1 MSALIPNGALIS
13 IGGAQL
19 TTIGL
24 SPQQLSYSSSAR
36 FPAHPVAAGLRYQ
49 KTGADAEHLTIEA
62 ETYPHVVGG
71 LDAYAIIKAIHRSQA
86 IVPLIRLRGNYLG
99 QAVGYCGIDT
109 LDADE
114 ERLHPIDGIGRKM
127 QVTVGL
133 IIFPVSGVFQNAS
146 SIMSLSELLG

>member
-1 MSALIPNGALIS
+1 MSAMIPNGALIS
-13 IGGAQL
+13 IGGAML

-24 SPQQLSYSSSAR
+24 SPQRLSYSSSAR
-36 FPAHPVAAGLRYQ
+36 WPAHPVAAGLAYQ

-86 IVPLIRLRGNYLG
+86 VVPLIRLRGNYLG
-99 QAVGYCGIDT
+99 EATGYCGIDT

-114 ERLHPIDGIGRKM
+114 EKLHPFDGIGRKV

-133 IIFPVSGVFQNAS
+133 IILPVSGIFRNVS
-146 SIMSLSELLG
+146 SILSLSELLA

>member
-13 IGGAQL
+13 IGGAML

-24 SPQQLSYSSSAR
+24 SPQRLSYSSSVR
-36 FPAHPVAAGLRYQ
+36 FPAHPVAAGLFYQ

-99 QAVGYCGIDT
+99 EATGYCGIET
-109 LDADE
+109 LDVDE
-114 ERLHPIDGIGRKM
+114 ERLHPFDGIGRKV
-127 QVTVGL
+127 QVSVGL
-133 IIFPVSGVFQNAS
+133 IIFPVTDMFRSAS
-146 SIMSLSELLG
+146 SILSLSELLR

>member
-1 MSALIPNGALIS
+1 MSALFPNGALIS

-19 TTIGL
+19 KTIGL
-24 SPQQLSYSSSAR
+24 SPQRLSYSSSVR
-36 FPAHPVAAGLRYQ
+36 FPPHPVAAGLFYQ

-71 LDAYAIIKAIHRSQA
+71 LDAYAIIKAIHRTQA
-86 IVPLIRLRGNYLG
+86 VVPLIRLRGNYLG
-99 QAVGYCGIDT
+99 DAVGYCGIET

-114 ERLHPIDGIGRKM
+114 EKLHPMDGVGRRV

-133 IIFPVSGVFQNAS
+133 IIFPVAGVFRNVS
-146 SIMSLSELLG
+146 SIFSISELIR